1 LDSWETQVVLGALKE
16 FELVDLGMSH
26 AFLIDAP
33 LPFHSSGTFVTSNG
47 WKFNIFFDGNA
58 PEDWDYINWVQ
69 APDGWAE
76 HLLSAPVDLWSDD
89 VEDGDPKMVLRNKW
103 HGGSDKWICIDIEKP
118 AVRDALLAAMR
129 LPARQHCETYG
140 EQEIG

>member
-1 LDSWETQVVLGALKE
+1 LDSWETEVVLGALKE

-69 APDGWAE
+69 APDHWPDGGGGK
-76 HLLSAPVDLWSDD
+76 SAPVNLWGDD
-89 VEDGDPKMVLRNKW
+89 VEDEDPKYVLRNRGR
-103 HGGSDKWICIDIEKP
+103 GGSSRWICIDIEKP
-118 AVRDALLAAMR
+118 AVRGALLAAMS
-129 LPARQHCETYG
+129 LPAGQHCETYG
-140 EQEIG
+140 E